1 MRART
6 DFTAAVRGGVRAA
19 SPAVVVHLGHAAP
32 GRSVPQVGFIVTRS
46 VGGAVVRNTVRRRL
60 RHLIHDRLD
69 RLPAGARV
77 VVRVNPAAAGRTS
90 ASLAADLDQ
99 ALGRALRQAITP

>member
-6 DFTAAVRGGVRAA
+6 EFTAAVRGGVRAA
-19 SPAVVVHLGHAAP
+19 SPAVVVHLGQAAP
-32 GRSVPQVGFIVTRS
+32 GRSSPQVGFIVTRS
-46 VGGAVVRNTVRRRL
+46 VGGSVVRNTVRRRL
-60 RHLIHDRLD
+60 RHLIRERLH

-77 VVRVNPAAAGRTS
+77 VVRANRAAAGRTS